1 MSPCRRSV
9 PCTKATRAANARW
22 SNTVS
27 ACRRQWDNRP
37 LKWPE
42 FQERVGQTVYL
53 SATPGDYELGLSDG
67 VVEQIIR
74 PTGLVDPLI
83 DVRPVEGQIDDLL
96 AEIKDRVA
104 ERTRA
109 GHHAY

>member
-1 MSPCRRSV
+1 MYGGDY
-9 PCTKATRAANARW
+9 ARKK
-22 SNTVS
+22 TLVEYGFRLPS
-27 ACRRQWDNRP
+27 AMDNRP

-74 PTGLVDPLI
+74 PTGLVDPQI

-96 AEIKDRVA
+96 AESKTAWQGTNVRWSPRSLRKWPRI
-104 ERTRA
+104 
-109 GHHAY
+109 